1 MHQLSDET
9 RATIEAC
16 LECHNICYAMLMTH
30 CIETGGAHVR
40 PQHVRLMMDCADIC
54 AAAANA
60 MARKS
65 QFHRQLCA
73 LCAEVCEACADDC
86 EKLDGMEAC
95 VKTCRLCAQAC
106 RHMA

>member
-1 MHQLSDET
+1 MNQLSDET
-9 RATIEAC
+9 RAAIAAC
-16 LECHNICYAMLMTH
+16 LECHQLCHAMLMTH

-40 PQHVRLMMDCADIC
+40 PQHVRLMTDCAAMCRLTAD
-54 AAAANA
+54 A

-73 LCAEVCEACADDC
+73 LCAEVCEACADSCDA
-86 EKLDGMEAC
+86 LDGMAAC
-95 VKTCRLCAQAC
+95 AKTCRLCAQAC